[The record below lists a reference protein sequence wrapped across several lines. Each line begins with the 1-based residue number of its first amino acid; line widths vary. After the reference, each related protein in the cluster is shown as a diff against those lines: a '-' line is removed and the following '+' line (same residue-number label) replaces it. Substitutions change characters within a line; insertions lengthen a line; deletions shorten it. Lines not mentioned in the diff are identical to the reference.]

1 MNWEQIIDEIKS
13 AGMTQKEIADAIG
26 VSVGTLSEMKNGK
39 VCEPRWSKG
48 ETLLALRHSL
58 RRKIKKAA

>member
-1 MNWEQIIDEIKS
+1 MNWAQIIDEIKT
-13 AGMTQKEIADAIG
+13 AGMTQKEIADVID

-48 ETLLALRHSL
+48 ERLLLLHHSL
-58 RRKIKKAA
+58 RRKIKRAA